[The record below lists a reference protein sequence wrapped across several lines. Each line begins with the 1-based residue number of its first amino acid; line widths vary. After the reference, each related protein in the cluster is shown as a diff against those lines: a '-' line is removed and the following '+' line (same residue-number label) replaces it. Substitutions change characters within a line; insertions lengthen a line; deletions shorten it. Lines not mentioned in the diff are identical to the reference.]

1 MEPRTFLDAL
11 HHAAG
16 DYLLATVLEGEAPG
30 AQLLLRGGVPLW
42 PEHPAPCLS
51 GRLSALRQ
59 ITSSGVQ
66 ELEGLRVFAER
77 FGAAPRLVVC
87 GGGHVGASVVR
98 LARLLG
104 LPVCA
109 LEDRP
114 DFADDL
120 RDAGAEEVLCAPF
133 SESLAK
139 ISGGAECY
147 FVVVTRAHNCDLEC
161 LTAILQK
168 PAAYVGMMGSRGRT
182 ALVRRQLTEAG
193 LDPAQVEALHA
204 PIGLAIGA
212 KTAEEIALSILAE
225 IVQIKSAR
233 PLTEG
238 FSPAILA
245 ALGALDTPAVLA
257 TIVSRHGSTPRE
269 VGSKMLLLPDGRTV
283 GSVGGGIMEYRVQQ
297 LAAKM
302 LAGEEPPTKL
312 AAFTTD
318 GTGEDAAI
326 AACGG
331 SMSVL
336 LQRMEPEENSDEA
349 WCAAAATSP
358 PAPSTGCGRRGCG
371 CWYWKPNTPPPSAA
385 KSPSAKQSTRAKR
398 PWKVCGPCGR
408 HRWPRRR
415 PSGPRTPCP
424 SSWTRRGPVCQKQS
438 PPC

>member
-1 MEPRTFLDAL
+1 MMQEAFRPI
-11 HHAAG
+11 
-16 DYLLATVLEGEAPG
+16 LE
-30 AQLLLRGGVPLW
+30 
-42 PEHPAPCLS
+42 
-51 GRLSALRQ
+51 
-59 ITSSGVQ
+59 
-66 ELEGLRVFAER
+66 ELEAGRSAVLHRTVDGVEYTRLFRPRER
-77 FGAAPRLVVC
+77 LILL
-87 GGGHVGASVVR
+87 GGGHIAQPLCRMAAMLDFDVTVVD
-98 LARLLG
+98 
-104 LPVCA
+104 
-109 LEDRP
+109 DRP
-114 DFADDL
+114 DFAAASRFPEAAHTVCDAFAAAIAALKL
-120 RDAGAEEVLCAPF
+120 RESDYVCVITRGHRWDADCLRQILSGAMPSYL
-133 SESLAK
+133 
-139 ISGGAECY
+139 
-147 FVVVTRAHNCDLEC
+147 
-161 LTAILQK
+161 
-168 PAAYVGMMGSRGRT
+168 GMIGSR
-182 ALVRRQLTEAG
+182 RRVAG
-193 LDPAQVEALHA
+193 LMRLLQDEGYDAEKLAAIHA

-331 SMSVL
+331 SMNVL

-349 WCAAAATSP
+349 
-358 PAPSTGCGRRGCG
+358 
-371 CWYWKPNTPPPSAA
+371 
-385 KSPSAKQSTRAKR
+385 
-398 PWKVCGPCGR
+398 
-408 HRWPRRR
+408 
-415 PSGPRTPCP
+415 
-424 SSWTRRGPVCQKQS
+424 
-438 PPC
+438 